1 MKITSYFELI
11 RFNKPTG
18 TFLLF
23 LPCLFAIAL
32 IKKTESLQEINFILL
47 FLIGSFLMRSAG
59 CIINDLFDRDFDA
72 KIARTSN
79 RPLATKS
86 ISIKSALVFLAI
98 LLICALIILLQFNIK
113 TIIGGIV
120 ITLFVATYPLMKRF
134 TYYPQIFLGITINFG
149 VIMASLALTNKISF
163 DIILLYLACILWTM
177 IYDTIYAFQDIK
189 DDLHV
194 GIKSMAIKI
203 QKSPIFYLLLMT
215 FFMSASLL
223 SLGVIKSFSAEF
235 FILITI
241 NFLVL
246 THRIKR
252 CDYDNPKDCAKLFN
266 FAIVFGILLLLSLII
281 S

>member
-1 MKITSYFELI
+1 
-11 RFNKPTG
+11 
-18 TFLLF
+18 
-23 LPCLFAIAL
+23 
-32 IKKTESLQEINFILL
+32 
-47 FLIGSFLMRSAG
+47 MRSAG